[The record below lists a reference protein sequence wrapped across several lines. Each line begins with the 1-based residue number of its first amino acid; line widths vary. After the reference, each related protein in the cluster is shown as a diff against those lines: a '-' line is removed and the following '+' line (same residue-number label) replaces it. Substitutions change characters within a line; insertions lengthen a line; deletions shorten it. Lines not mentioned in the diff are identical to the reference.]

1 MQWQHAKQTSRL
13 LANKLE
19 SNSKLKFDKAFYKR
33 LFTVAVPIALHGV
46 ITSSLTLL
54 DNLMVNQLGETE
66 LAAVGLATQGFNLE
80 WLVIFG
86 FCSGCAT
93 FYTQFW
99 GVQDVKNIKKVIGIA
114 LMTCFGVGL
123 IFFTAGFFFPVQV
136 LNLFTDSAEVA
147 VLGSE
152 YLKTASVNFLL
163 IGLTQPIMYAMLST
177 EQTKIPLYVSMASFF
192 VDLGFNYLLIFGKF
206 GFPQLGLR
214 GAAIATVMS
223 RTLEFIIAV
232 FLLLGKKN
240 ILSGKIKEFFSFT
253 KEFAVRVYK
262 NAVFTCMHET
272 LWSLA
277 MTVQNAAYG
286 HMGVSAFAAM
296 QATATVMDLFQFA
309 GYSIGDASLI
319 FVGEC
324 LGRNEVKEA
333 KETSKKLLQACL
345 IFGCFLSA
353 ILILL
358 RNPILSLFKLSDL
371 GFFYARRL
379 ILVRCLYLPVYLLVV
394 LMVSG
399 VLRAGGDTR
408 FAAIAELS
416 CMWLWL
422 VPAAFFFGLYL
433 KLPVYL
439 VLLIAQAEEFVKITI
454 TLLRYKSGKW
464 LKNMI
469 KGM

>member
-1 MQWQHAKQTSRL
+1 MHIKI
-13 LANKLE
+13 
-19 SNSKLKFDKAFYKR
+19 DKEFYKR
-33 LFTVAVPIALHGV
+33 LFQVAVPIALHGI

-66 LAAVGLATQGFNLE
+66 LASVGLATQGFALE

-99 GVQDVKNIKKVIGIA
+99 GVKDVKNIKKVIGIA

-123 IFFTAGFFFPVQV
+123 LFFIAGFFFPVEV
-136 LNLFTDSAEVA
+136 LNLFTNSKDAA
-147 VLGSE
+147 VLGAE
-152 YLKTASVNFLL
+152 YLKTASINFILV
-163 IGLTQPIMYAMLST
+163 GLTQPITYAMLST
-177 EQTKIPLYVSMASFF
+177 EQTKIPLYISMTSFF
-192 VDLGFNYLLIFGKF
+192 VDLCFNYLLIFGKF
-206 GFPQLGLR
+206 GFPKLGLK
-214 GAAIATVMS
+214 GAAIATVMA
-223 RTLEFIIAV
+223 RFLEFIIAV
-232 FLLLGKKN
+232 VLLLGKKN
-240 ILSGKIKEFFSFT
+240 ILSGKIKEFFSFDFT
-253 KEFAVRVYK
+253 FAVRVYK
-262 NAVFTCMHET
+262 NAIFTCMHET

-286 HMGVSAFAAM
+286 HMGISAYAAI
-296 QATATVMDLFQFA
+296 QATSTIMDVFQFA

-324 LGRNEVKEA
+324 LGRNEVEEA
-333 KETSKKLLQACL
+333 KATSKKLA
-345 IFGCFLSA
+345 ITSVVFGCILSA
-353 ILILL
+353 LLIAL
-358 RNPILSLFKLSDL
+358 NKPILSLFKLSEQ
-371 GFFYARRL
+371 GFFYAKRL
-379 ILVRCLYLPVYLLVV
+379 IFVRCLYLPVYLLVV

-408 FAAIAELS
+408 FAAITELS

-433 KLPVYL
+433 KLPVYM
-439 VLLIAQAEEFVKITI
+439 VLLIAQFEEFIKIAVVLI
-454 TLLRYKSGKW
+454 RYNSGKW